1 MAGNF
6 YLIMKLYDNKYIF
19 IKDLGNGGYGKVFLA
34 KERVSNRFVAIKQLL
49 TENKFLQENII
60 HEIETVAKFENPN
73 IVTFYH
79 HFREEGIFYLVMEY
93 CSGGSLRDKIN
104 SNTYTNTEAID
115 WMITLAKSLRII
127 HKKGIIHHDI
137 KPDNILFTQNG
148 NIKIADFGVANK
160 NMGTRSYMC
169 PESFSWDFKSTNDPR
184 IDIYSLGVTLME
196 LLTKKNPF
204 LGLSREEII
213 EKHLSADFPIQKLP
227 NWQQE
232 IILKAINK
240 TPELR
245 FQFMIELEEALNA
258 KSVPIIFNKDNL
270 KAAELIA
277 LADKALKTNKWR
289 NALNFL
295 ELAQKQYKNN
305 VAVLQALGKYNL
317 RIQKID
323 AAKSYYEKAL
333 KLNSRLDVQKDLGW
347 INLEAKKYPIAIGLL
362 SDHLHRNPADYEAY
376 NLLIR
381 CYYETDRYET
391 AMELSKM
398 IMEANPSLPCF
409 ANNYFIAFVLNSNG
423 KSIPPKTKAEQK
435 NNPFIE
441 YNLSVITEK
450 ASSHNLKKSPTLK
463 SKLLFMDFQFNNMK
477 ENTITILETNN
488 KVQTSST
495 FNNPIIKFGREE
507 YNQNDIKVSG
517 STAVSR
523 RHCVII
529 NTKDNVW
536 LYDLESTGTE
546 INDELVINKV
556 PLIGHNTIKIKDIYF
571 ELTTDKTKL
580 I

>member
-1 MAGNF
+1 MQLF
-6 YLIMKLYDNKYIF
+6 DNKYIF
-19 IKDLGNGGYGKVFLA
+19 IKDLGNGGFGKVFLA

-73 IVTFYH
+73 IVTFYY

-148 NIKIADFGVANK
+148 TIKIADFGVANK
-160 NMGTRSYMC
+160 DIGTRSYMS
-169 PESFSWDFKSTNDPR
+169 PEAFSWDVKSTNDPR
-184 IDIYSLGVTLME
+184 IDIYALGVTLME

-204 LGLSREEII
+204 SGLSSDEII

-317 RIQKID
+317 RIQKIEI
-323 AAKSYYEKAL
+323 AKSFYEKAL
-333 KLNSRLDVQKDLGW
+333 KLNPRLDVQKDLGW
-347 INLEAKKYPIAIGLL
+347 INLEFKKYPIAIGLL

-441 YNLSVITEK
+441 YNLSVITENK
-450 ASSHNLKKSPTLK
+450 LSHNFKKSPTLK

-488 KVQTSST
+488 KVQTPSAL
-495 FNNPIIKFGREE
+495 NNPIIKFGREE

-517 STAVSR
+517 STTVSR

-546 INDELVINKV
+546 INDVVVTNKV
-556 PLIGHNTIKIKDIYF
+556 PLIGYNNLKINDIYF
-571 ELTTDKTKL
+571 ALTTDKSKL

>member
-1 MAGNF
+1 
-6 YLIMKLYDNKYIF
+6 MKLYDNKYIF
-19 IKDLGNGGYGKVFLA
+19 IKDLGNGGFGKVFLA

-93 CSGGSLRDKIN
+93 CSGGSLSDKIKSN
-104 SNTYTNTEAID
+104 SYTNTEAID
-115 WMITLAKSLRII
+115 WMITLAKCLRII
-127 HKKGIIHHDI
+127 HKKGIVHHDI

-148 NIKIADFGVANK
+148 TIKIADFGVANK
-160 NMGTRSYMC
+160 NIGTRAYMS
-169 PESFSWDFKSTNDPR
+169 PEAFGWDDKNKNDIR
-184 IDIYSLGVTLME
+184 IDIYALGVTLME

-204 LGLSREEII
+204 IGLSSDEIM

-245 FQFMIELEEALNA
+245 FQFMVEFEEALKA
-258 KSVPIIFNKDNL
+258 KSVPRIFNKDNL
-270 KAAELIA
+270 KAAELVN
-277 LADKALKTNKWR
+277 LAENELKKNKWR
-289 NALNFL
+289 SALNFL
-295 ELAQKQYKNN
+295 ELAHKQFENN
-305 VAVLQALGKYNL
+305 VAVLVALGKYNL
-317 RIQKID
+317 RMQKID
-323 AAKSYYEKAL
+323 AAKKFYEQAL

-362 SDHLHRNPADYEAY
+362 TDHLHRNPADYEAY

-381 CYYETDRYET
+381 CYYETGRYET

-398 IMEANPSLPCF
+398 IMETNPALACF

-423 KSIPPKTKAEQK
+423 KSIPPKSKSELK
-435 NNPFIE
+435 GNPFIE
-441 YNLSVITEK
+441 YNLSVVNEEK
-450 ASSHNLKKSPTLK
+450 LSHNFKKEPTLK

-488 KVQTSST
+488 KVQTPST

-546 INDELVINKV
+546 INDVVVTNKV
-556 PLIGHNTIKIKDIYF
+556 PLIGYNNLKINDIYF
-571 ELTTDKTKL
+571 ALTTDKSKL

>member
-1 MAGNF
+1 MQV
-6 YLIMKLYDNKYIF
+6 YDNKYTF
-19 IKDLGNGGYGKVFLA
+19 IKDLGRGGFGKVFLA
-34 KERVSNRFVAIKQLL
+34 KEKVSNRLVAIKQLL
-49 TENKFLQENII
+49 NKNKSEQEDII
-60 HEIETVAKFENPN
+60 HEIETISKFDNPN
-73 IVTFYH
+73 IVTYYH
-79 HFREEGIFYLVMEY
+79 HFWEDEVLYLVMEY
-93 CSGGSLRDKIN
+93 CPGGSLRDKLAAN
-104 SNTYTNTEAID
+104 SITTSQTIEWIQ
-115 WMITLAKSLRII
+115 TLASCLRII

-137 KPDNILFTQNG
+137 KPDNIVFSQNG
-148 NIKIADFGVANK
+148 TIKIADFGVANK
-160 NMGTRSYMC
+160 NIGTRAYMS
-169 PESFSWDFKSTNDPR
+169 PEAFSWDVDSTNDPR
-184 IDIYSLGVTLME
+184 IDIYALGVTLME
-196 LLTKKNPF
+196 LLSKQNPF
-204 LGLSREEII
+204 FGLSREEII
-213 EKHLSADFPIQKLP
+213 EKHQSADFPIQQLP

-245 FQFMIELEEALNA
+245 FQFMIELEEALKA

-289 NALNFL
+289 NALKFL
-295 ELAQKQYKNN
+295 ELAHKQYDNN
-305 VAVLQALGKYNL
+305 VAVLLALGKYNL

-323 AAKSYYEKAL
+323 AAKSFYERAL
-333 KLNSRLDVQKDLGW
+333 KLNPRLDVQKDLGW

-423 KSIPPKTKAEQK
+423 KSIPPKSKSEQK
-435 NNPFIE
+435 DNPFIE

-450 ASSHNLKKSPTLK
+450 ELSHNFKKTPLLK
-463 SKLLFMDFQFNNMK
+463 SKLLFMDFQFNTLK

-488 KVQTSST
+488 KIETQNS

-507 YNQNDIKVSG
+507 YNQNDIQVSG
-517 STAVSR
+517 SNAISR

-529 NTKDNVW
+529 NSKDNVW

-546 INDELVINKV
+546 INDEIVTNKI
-556 PLIGHNTIKIKDIYF
+556 PIIGYNKLKIKDIYF
-571 ELTTDKTKL
+571 TLTTDKSKL
-580 I
+580 L

>member
-1 MAGNF
+1 MQ
-6 YLIMKLYDNKYIF
+6 LYDNKYYF
-19 IKDLGNGGYGKVFLA
+19 EKDLGSGGFGKVFLA
-34 KERVSNRFVAIKQLL
+34 KEKVSNRFVAIKQLL
-49 TENKFLQENII
+49 NKNKSEQEDII
-60 HEIETVAKFENPN
+60 HEIETISKFENTN
-73 IVTFYH
+73 IVSYYH
-79 HFREEGIFYLVMEY
+79 HFWEEEILYLVMEY
-93 CSGGSLRDKIN
+93 CSGGSLRDKMATN
-104 SNTYTNTEAID
+104 SITPSEAIE
-115 WMITLAKSLRII
+115 WIQTLASCLRII

-137 KPDNILFTQNG
+137 KPDNIVFSQNG
-148 NIKIADFGVANK
+148 TIKIADFGVANK
-160 NMGTRSYMC
+160 NIGTRAYMS
-169 PESFSWDFKSTNDPR
+169 PEAFSWDVNSTNDPR
-184 IDIYSLGVTLME
+184 IDIYALGVTLME
-196 LLTKKNPF
+196 LLSKQNPF
-204 LGLSREEII
+204 FGLSREEII
-213 EKHLSADFPIQKLP
+213 EKHQSADFPIQQLP

-245 FQFMIELEEALNA
+245 FQFMIELEEALKA

-289 NALNFL
+289 NALKFL
-295 ELAQKQYKNN
+295 ELAYKQYDNN
-305 VAVLQALGKYNL
+305 VAVLLALGKYNL

-323 AAKSYYEKAL
+323 AAKSFYEKAL
-333 KLNSRLDVQKDLGW
+333 KLNPRLDVQKDLGW

-423 KSIPPKTKAEQK
+423 KSIPPKSKSEQK
-435 NNPFIE
+435 DNPFIE
-441 YNLSVITEK
+441 YNLSVVTEEEL
-450 ASSHNLKKSPTLK
+450 SHNYKKTPSLK
-463 SKLLFMDFQFNNMK
+463 SKLLFMDFQFNTLK

-488 KVQTSST
+488 KIETPNS

-507 YNQNDIKVSG
+507 YNQNDIQVSG
-517 STAVSR
+517 SNAVSR
-523 RHCVII
+523 RHCVIV

-536 LYDLESTGTE
+536 LYDLNSTGTV
-546 INDELVINKV
+546 INDEFVTNKI
-556 PLIGHNTIKIKDIYF
+556 PLIGHNTLKINNIY
-571 ELTTDKTKL
+571 LTITTDKSKL
-580 I
+580 L

>member
-1 MAGNF
+1 MKTYNF
-6 YLIMKLYDNKYIF
+6 MTLYDNKYIF
-19 IKDLGNGGYGKVFLA
+19 IKDLGNGGFGKVFLA

-49 TENKFLQENII
+49 IENKFLQENII
-60 HEIETVAKFENPN
+60 HEIETIAKFENPN

-104 SNTYTNTEAID
+104 SNTYTNAEAID

-148 NIKIADFGVANK
+148 TIKIADFGVANK
-160 NMGTRSYMC
+160 DIGTKSYMS
-169 PESFSWDFKSTNDPR
+169 PEAFSWDVKSTNDPR
-184 IDIYSLGVTLME
+184 IDIYALGVTLME

-204 LGLSREEII
+204 SGLSSDEIM

-317 RIQKID
+317 RIQKIEI
-323 AAKSYYEKAL
+323 AKSFYEKAL
-333 KLNSRLDVQKDLGW
+333 KLNPRLDVQKDLGW

-398 IMEANPSLPCF
+398 IMDANPSLPCF

-435 NNPFIE
+435 DNPFIE

-536 LYDLESTGTE
+536 LYDLDSTGTE
-546 INDELVINKV
+546 INDELVVNKV

-571 ELTTDKTKL
+571 ALTTDKTKL

>member
-1 MAGNF
+1 MQ
-6 YLIMKLYDNKYIF
+6 LYDNKYIF
-19 IKDLGNGGYGKVFLA
+19 IKDLGNGGFGKVFLA

-79 HFREEGIFYLVMEY
+79 HFREEGVFYLVMEY

-115 WMITLAKSLRII
+115 WVITLAESLRII

-204 LGLSREEII
+204 LGLSREKII

-245 FQFMIELEEALNA
+245 FQFMIEMEEALNA

-317 RIQKID
+317 RIQKIEI
-323 AAKSYYEKAL
+323 AKSFYEKAL
-333 KLNSRLDVQKDLGW
+333 KLNPRLDVQKDLGW

-441 YNLSVITEK
+441 YNLSVITENEL
-450 ASSHNLKKSPTLK
+450 SHNFKKSPTLK

-488 KVQTSST
+488 KVQTPSAL
-495 FNNPIIKFGREE
+495 NNPIIKFGREE

-517 STAVSR
+517 STTVSR

-546 INDELVINKV
+546 INDVVVTNKV
-556 PLIGHNTIKIKDIYF
+556 PLIGYNNLKINDIYF
-571 ELTTDKTKL
+571 ALTTDKSKL

>member
-1 MAGNF
+1 MQ
-6 YLIMKLYDNKYIF
+6 LYDNKYIF
-19 IKDLGNGGYGKVFLA
+19 IKDLGNGGFGKVFLA

-79 HFREEGIFYLVMEY
+79 HFREEGVFYLVMEY

-115 WMITLAKSLRII
+115 WVITLAESLRII

-204 LGLSREEII
+204 LGLSREKII

-245 FQFMIELEEALNA
+245 FQFMIEMEEALNA

-333 KLNSRLDVQKDLGW
+333 KLNPRLDVQKDLGW
-347 INLEAKKYPIAIGLL
+347 INLEFKKYPIAIGLL

-441 YNLSVITEK
+441 YNLSVITENEL
-450 ASSHNLKKSPTLK
+450 SHNFKKSPTLK

-488 KVQTSST
+488 KVQTPSAL
-495 FNNPIIKFGREE
+495 NNPIIKFGREE

-517 STAVSR
+517 STTVSR

-546 INDELVINKV
+546 INDVVVTNKV
-556 PLIGHNTIKIKDIYF
+556 PLIGYNNLKINDIYF
-571 ELTTDKTKL
+571 ALTTDKSKL

>member
-1 MAGNF
+1 MQ
-6 YLIMKLYDNKYIF
+6 LYDNKYIF
-19 IKDLGNGGYGKVFLA
+19 IKDLGNGGFGKVFLA

-79 HFREEGIFYLVMEY
+79 HFREEGVFYLVMEY

-115 WMITLAKSLRII
+115 WVITLAESLRII

-204 LGLSREEII
+204 LGLSREKII

-245 FQFMIELEEALNA
+245 FQFMIEMEEALNA

-317 RIQKID
+317 RIQKIEI
-323 AAKSYYEKAL
+323 AKSFYEKAL
-333 KLNSRLDVQKDLGW
+333 KLNPRLDVQKDLGW
-347 INLEAKKYPIAIGLL
+347 INLEFKKYPIAIGLL

-441 YNLSVITEK
+441 YNLSVITENEL
-450 ASSHNLKKSPTLK
+450 SHNFKKSPTLK

-488 KVQTSST
+488 KVQTPSAL
-495 FNNPIIKFGREE
+495 NNPIIKFGREE

-517 STAVSR
+517 STTVSR

-546 INDELVINKV
+546 INDVVVTNKV
-556 PLIGHNTIKIKDIYF
+556 PLIGYNNLKINDIYF
-571 ELTTDKTKL
+571 ALTTDKSKL

>member
-1 MAGNF
+1 MH
-6 YLIMKLYDNKYIF
+6 LYDNKYTF
-19 IKDLGNGGYGKVFLA
+19 IKDLGNGGFGKVFLA
-34 KERVSNRFVAIKQLL
+34 KEKVSNRFVAIKQLL
-49 TENKFLQENII
+49 NKNKSEQEDII
-60 HEIETVAKFENPN
+60 HEIETISKFENPN
-73 IVTFYH
+73 IVTYYH
-79 HFREEGIFYLVMEY
+79 HFWEEEILYLVMEY
-93 CSGGSLRDKIN
+93 CSGGSLRDKLETN
-104 SNTYTNTEAID
+104 SITTSETIE
-115 WMITLAKSLRII
+115 WMQTLASCLRII

-137 KPDNILFTQNG
+137 KPDNIVFSQNG
-148 NIKIADFGVANK
+148 TIKIADFGVANK
-160 NMGTRSYMC
+160 NIGTRAYMS
-169 PESFSWDFKSTNDPR
+169 PEAFSWDVDCTNDPR
-184 IDIYSLGVTLME
+184 IDIYALGVTLME
-196 LLTKKNPF
+196 LLSKQNPF
-204 LGLSREEII
+204 FGLTREEII
-213 EKHLSADFPIQKLP
+213 EKHQSADFPIQQLP

-245 FQFMIELEEALNA
+245 FQFMIELEEALKA

-289 NALNFL
+289 NALKFL
-295 ELAQKQYKNN
+295 ELAYKQYDNN
-305 VAVLQALGKYNL
+305 VAVLLALGKYNL

-323 AAKSYYEKAL
+323 AAKSFYEKAL
-333 KLNSRLDVQKDLGW
+333 KLNPRLDVQKDLGW

-423 KSIPPKTKAEQK
+423 KSIPPKSKLDQK
-435 NNPFIE
+435 DNPFIE
-441 YNLSVITEK
+441 YNLSVITEEEL
-450 ASSHNLKKSPTLK
+450 SHNYKKTPSLK
-463 SKLLFMDFQFNNMK
+463 SKLLFMDFQFNTLK

-488 KVQTSST
+488 QITTSNS
-495 FNNPIIKFGREE
+495 FNIPILKFGREE
-507 YNQNDIKVSG
+507 YNQNDIQVSG
-517 STAVSR
+517 SNAVSR

-536 LYDLESTGTE
+536 LYDLKSTGTE
-546 INDELVINKV
+546 INDTIVTNKT
-556 PLIGHNTIKIKDIYF
+556 PLIGYNKLKIKDIYF
-571 ELTTDKTKL
+571 TLTTDKSKL
-580 I
+580 L

>member
-1 MAGNF
+1 MQ
-6 YLIMKLYDNKYIF
+6 LYDNKYIF
-19 IKDLGNGGYGKVFLA
+19 IKDLGNGGFGKVFLA

-213 EKHLSADFPIQKLP
+213 EKHQSTDFPIQKLP

-258 KSVPIIFNKDNL
+258 KSVPIIFNKENL

-289 NALNFL
+289 NALNLL

-381 CYYETDRYET
+381 CYYETGRYET

-398 IMEANPSLPCF
+398 IMDANPSLPCF

-441 YNLSVITEK
+441 YNLSVINENEL
-450 ASSHNLKKSPTLK
+450 SHNFKKSPTLK

-536 LYDLESTGTE
+536 LYDLDSTGTE
-546 INDELVINKV
+546 INDELVVNKV

-571 ELTTDKTKL
+571 ALTTDKTKL